1 MCKDNKPT
9 CCCQGHCHDNDTP
22 SSFWKSLLPAC
33 ISAALLLCGLACQLQ
48 GIPGLATY
56 VLAYLPVAWPVWREA
71 WEKLCQ
77 RDVFNEY
84 TLMMTATLGAFA
96 IGDYPEAV
104 AVMLFYAIGEFF
116 QDRATRR
123 ARRDIRSLVSLQP
136 KTATVKL
143 ASGVLQSR
151 LPEEVAPGETIVVKA
166 GERVPLDGTLL
177 MESADFDT
185 AALTGEPL
193 PRTLHRGDEVQAGLI
208 AMGQAV
214 SLQVIRPYQDSA
226 LQRILHL
233 VEQATKRKAPAEQ
246 LLSRFAR
253 VYTPLIFVLAV
264 CTAVFPPLLAHADW
278 ETWLYRSLVF
288 LVVSCPCAL
297 VISIPLCYFRG
308 IGVASR
314 LGILFKGGNYLDALT
329 DVRCMVFDKTGTLTQ
344 GKFSLIE
351 LLPTPPFDSTTL
363 LATCAAVEQHST
375 HPIAQAI
382 VAAAHNQMP
391 GWEQKMPIR
400 DIVVKEQ
407 AGAGLRSTIGQQT
420 VLVGKAA
427 WLEEEGVSLP
437 PEWNST
443 DKVTSVACA
452 INGKAAGLLL
462 LQDSPRPGAAEAVDL
477 LRRLGVKRF
486 TILSGDRSAHTAA
499 LAQQIGI
506 EESYGDLLPAD
517 KVRRFEGIKQTMAKG
532 KVTFVGDGINDA
544 PVLALADVGI
554 AIGGGG
560 SDAAIETADVVLQDN
575 RPSRWA
581 DAVWIARR
589 TRRLVQFNISLALGV
604 KTAVMLA
611 AALGW
616 AGLWAAV
623 LADTGVALL
632 CVANIYTLSIRKML

>member
-193 PRTLHRGDEVQAGLI
+193 PRTLHRGDEVQAG
-208 AMGQAV
+208 
-214 SLQVIRPYQDSA
+214 
-226 LQRILHL
+226 
-233 VEQATKRKAPAEQ
+233 
-246 LLSRFAR
+246 
-253 VYTPLIFVLAV
+253 
-264 CTAVFPPLLAHADW
+264 
-278 ETWLYRSLVF
+278 
-288 LVVSCPCAL
+288 
-297 VISIPLCYFRG
+297 
-308 IGVASR
+308 
-314 LGILFKGGNYLDALT
+314 
-329 DVRCMVFDKTGTLTQ
+329 
-344 GKFSLIE
+344 
-351 LLPTPPFDSTTL
+351 
-363 LATCAAVEQHST
+363 
-375 HPIAQAI
+375 
-382 VAAAHNQMP
+382 
-391 GWEQKMPIR
+391 
-400 DIVVKEQ
+400 
-407 AGAGLRSTIGQQT
+407 AGLRATIGQQT

-554 AIGGGG
+554 AIGGDG

-616 AGLWAAV
+616 AGL
-623 LADTGVALL
+623 
-632 CVANIYTLSIRKML
+632 